1 MCIKT
6 FHLKNLHRI
15 TALYWEHFKC
25 NANIWNRS
33 LNFSLRF
40 FWLVQ
45 PVSTPDLHRST
56 ISYGWSKLNKIQ
68 LVRIISCSAL
78 CMTSSSLVL
87 SGSSGNYSFEFFFF
101 FFFCF
106 YCWKGWKKR
115 KVQGNTSDSKTWP
128 CMKFSLT
135 LAVLFSNSVFI
146 AISKQKIQ
154 T

>member
-1 MCIKT
+1 MYMCIKT
-6 FHLKNLHRI
+6 FHLKNLHRM

-101 FFFCF
+101 FFF
-106 YCWKGWKKR
+106 
-115 KVQGNTSDSKTWP
+115 
-128 CMKFSLT
+128 
-135 LAVLFSNSVFI
+135 AFI
-146 AISKQKIQ
+146 AEKDERREKFREILQ
-154 T
+154 TLKLDLAWNFHWL